1 MKKDLPN
8 ILWYCT
14 DQQRYDTI
22 GALNNPFVITPNID
36 RLVHRGTAFTKN
48 YCQSPICT
56 PSRASF
62 LTGCYPNAMR
72 APRNGN
78 FTYSD
83 QYPLISKILS
93 DHGYDCG
100 LVGKLH
106 LASSFQRVEPRV
118 DDGYR
123 FFKWSH
129 APRDDWQGGHDYA
142 DWVHQKGGVLKE
154 LVKSIQGKW

>member
-1 MKKDLPN
+1 MALPPHSGKYTVTDLPN

-22 GALNNPFVITPNID
+22 GALNNPHVSTPNVD
-36 RLVHRGTAFTKN
+36 RLVQLGTAFTRA
-48 YCQSPICT
+48 YSQSPICT

-62 LTGCYPNAMR
+62 LTGRYPNAVG

-78 FTYSD
+78 TVFAD
-83 QYPLISKILS
+83 RYPLVTKLLR
-93 DHGYDCG
+93 DAGYDCG

-106 LASSFQRVEPRV
+106 LASAFQRLEPRV

-123 FFKWSH
+123 YFKWRVNRS
-129 APRDDWQGGHDYA
+129 P
-142 DWVHQKGGVLKE
+142 
-154 LVKSIQGKW
+154 S

>member
-1 MKKDLPN
+1 MSPSRPN

-22 GALNNPFVITPNID
+22 GALNNESVITPNID
-36 RLVHRGTAFTKN
+36 RLVGRGTAFTRA
-48 YCQSPICT
+48 YAQSPICT

-62 LTGCYPNAMR
+62 LTGRYPNAVR

-78 FTYSD
+78 NEFAD
-83 QYPLISKILS
+83 LYPIVTRLL
-93 DHGYDCG
+93 HEAGYDCG

-106 LASSFQRVEPRV
+106 LASAFQRVEPRFN
-118 DDGYR
+118 DGYR

-129 APRDDWQGGHDYA
+129 APRDDWPNGHDYA
-142 DWVHQKGGVLKE
+142 DWVAE
-154 LVKSIQGKW
+154 QGLSLIHI